1 MKEFFAVALCLGVL
15 IAGSARAQQPQSCGP
30 REAVLAQLQGK
41 YGETRRAIGLGRNS
55 VMEVHANDQ
64 TGSWTIT
71 ITTANGLTCL
81 VGSGRAFETMAAAL
95 PGEGA

>member
-1 MKEFFAVALCLGVL
+1 M
-15 IAGSARAQQPQSCGP
+15 
-30 REAVLAQLQGK
+30 AQLQDK